1 MKMKIVVAQLNNIVG
16 DIQGNVDKV
25 IQALSDKK
33 AIETDLLVFSELFI
47 SGYPP
52 EDLLHKDHFVQDN
65 VKILRS
71 LVKETADI
79 TAIIGFVDVDKNKKI
94 YNAAAIVTNKKI
106 KGVYRKEEL
115 PNYGVFEIGRAH
127 V

>member
-1 MKMKIVVAQLNNIVG
+1 MKIVVAQLNNIVG

-52 EDLLHKDHFVQDN
+52 EDLILKNSFLDAC
-65 VKILRS
+65 KIGLDS
-71 LVKETADI
+71 I
-79 TAIIGFVDVDKNKKI
+79 VD
-94 YNAAAIVTNKKI
+94 
-106 KGVYRKEEL
+106 
-115 PNYGVFEIGRAH
+115 F
-127 V
+127 

>member
-1 MKMKIVVAQLNNIVG
+1 MKIVVAQLNNIVG

-52 EDLLHKDHFVQDN
+52 EDLVLKNSFLDAC
-65 VKILRS
+65 KIGLDS
-71 LVKETADI
+71 IVI
-79 TAIIGFVDVDKNKKI
+79 FQKKL
-94 YNAAAIVTNKKI
+94 I
-106 KGVYRKEEL
+106 K
-115 PNYGVFEIGRAH
+115 H
-127 V
+127 